1 MNNTTKLLFR
11 DDSYL
16 TSAIGEVTSFTEDG
30 GIILDQT
37 LFYPV
42 GGGQPCDQ
50 GELIFE
56 GIRVGLRDVRK
67 GEGSIVILYPL
78 EGPHN
83 LEIGQK
89 VEQKLDWSIR
99 HGHMRVHSALHLLSV
114 VIPLGV
120 TGGSIGPVK
129 GRLDFEMPDS
139 LADKELVESK
149 INDLIARDLVISE
162 SWISEADLD
171 SNPGLV
177 KTLRVQPPRG
187 QGTIRLI
194 RMGTEDEQIDLQ
206 PCGGTHVRKTSEIG
220 RVRLGKVENKGKANR
235 RVHLHL
241 ED

>member
-11 DDSYL
+11 DDVYM
-16 TSAIGEVTSFTEDG
+16 TSAIGEVLSFTEDG

-37 LFYPV
+37 IFYPV

-50 GELIFE
+50 GELIFKGVKVE
-56 GIRVGLRDVRK
+56 LRDVRK
-67 GEGSIVILYPL
+67 GEGSSVILYPL
-78 EGPHN
+78 ESLDN
-83 LEIGQK
+83 LEVGQK
-89 VEQKLDWSIR
+89 LEQNLDWSIR
-99 HGHMRVHSALHLLSV
+99 YGHMRVHSALHLLSV

-120 TGGSIGPVK
+120 TGGSIGAVK
-129 GRLDFEMPDS
+129 GRLDFEMHES
-139 LADKELVESK
+139 LADKELVERK
-149 INDLIARDLVISE
+149 LNDLIARDLVISE

-187 QGTIRLI
+187 QGSIRLI

-206 PCGGTHVRKTSEIG
+206 PCGGTHVRRTSEIG

-241 ED
+241 EE

>member
-56 GIRVGLRDVRK
+56 GIRVGLRDIRK
-67 GEGSIVILYPL
+67 GEGSAVILYPL
-78 EGPHN
+78 EGSHN

-149 INDLIARDLVISE
+149 LNDLIARDLVISE

>member
-1 MNNTTKLLFR
+1 MNNPTKLLFR

-16 TSAIGEVTSFTEDG
+16 TSAIGEVTSFTEGG

>member
-1 MNNTTKLLFR
+1 MNNPTKLLFR

-16 TSAIGEVTSFTEDG
+16 TSAIGEVTSFTEGG

-56 GIRVGLRDVRK
+56 GIRVGLRDIRK
-67 GEGSIVILYPL
+67 GEGSAVILYPL
-78 EGPHN
+78 EGSHN

>member
-56 GIRVGLRDVRK
+56 GIRVGLRDIRK
-67 GEGSIVILYPL
+67 GEGSAVILYPL
-78 EGPHN
+78 EGSHN

>member
-1 MNNTTKLLFR
+1 MNNPTKLLFR

-56 GIRVGLRDVRK
+56 GIRVGLRDIRK
-67 GEGSIVILYPL
+67 GEGSAVILYPL
-78 EGPHN
+78 EGSHN

-149 INDLIARDLVISE
+149 LNDLIARDLVISE